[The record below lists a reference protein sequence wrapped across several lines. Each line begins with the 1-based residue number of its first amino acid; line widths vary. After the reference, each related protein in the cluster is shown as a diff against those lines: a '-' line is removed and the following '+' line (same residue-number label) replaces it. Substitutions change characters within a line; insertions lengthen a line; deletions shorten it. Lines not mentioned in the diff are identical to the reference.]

1 MTTLVI
7 RHVKT
12 SELPAQWAQQLKTLP
27 DQTVTIRIETE
38 MMGISDTTTSFV
50 TDDPAFG
57 IWQDYEAVKDVADF
71 ARNLRASRYNR
82 DGSRNPDDDFRLR
95 FEALKD
101 LTPAE
106 RNVARELLDSLIL
119 EHTANR
125 LSANTHHPQC
135 ALSR

>member
-71 ARNLRASRYNR
+71 AHNLRASRYNR
-82 DGSRNPDDDFRLR
+82 DGSRNPDDDFRLC

-106 RNVARELLDSLIL
+106 LMSPGNCSIA
-119 EHTANR
+119 
-125 LSANTHHPQC
+125 
-135 ALSR
+135 